1 VTVRES
7 RREHDESQG
16 ETMAGNFD
24 EVTDSSFQAEVIES
38 DVPVLVDFWAPWCG
52 PCRIVEPALEQLS
65 RELAGRLKVIRVNSD
80 LAPELSQRF
89 NVLGIPTLILFDHG
103 QLRDRITGAQNVT
116 ALRRWL
122 DSQLASSRPS

>member
-1 VTVRES
+1 MMDADTASFHAAVEES
-7 RREHDESQG
+7 PL
-16 ETMAGNFD
+16 
-24 EVTDSSFQAEVIES
+24 
-38 DVPVLVDFWAPWCG
+38 PVLVDFWAPWCG